1 MEYIIVCLL
10 TIVLEIGLV
19 CLFQKREPEY
29 SLNGKRYRILLVVG
43 NVAIMGVAVF
53 LEMQGILPA
62 IWYFGICTYLFCLSI
77 YDIKFRELPDW
88 FHLIPLLL
96 YAYLFIRKGL
106 PFTVMSGLLMAL
118 IVGVILLVVF
128 LIRRDAIGLGDIKTM
143 IVCSFYVAGMMPG
156 IMIKGML
163 VAFLFSLVLLIL
175 KKVNTKSGIPFIPF
189 LFLGALFM

>member
-10 TIVLEIGLV
+10 TIVAEFGLV
-19 CLFQKREPEY
+19 YLFQKRELEY
-29 SLNGKRYRILLVVG
+29 SLKGMKYRILLIAG

-53 LEMQGILPA
+53 LEMRGVLPA

-96 YAYLFIRKGL
+96 YAYLFARKGL

-118 IVGVILLVVF
+118 IVGVILLIVF
-128 LIRRDAIGLGDIKTM
+128 LVRRDAIGLGDIKAMT
-143 IVCSFYVAGMMPG
+143 ICSFYVAGMMPG

-163 VAFLFSLVLLIL
+163 AAFLFSLVLLIL